1 MMEYS
6 RSAALQSGSG
16 GWHSCQSRPSASSVQ
31 FFLEFNLRFF
41 VMLSSVKAPNEYWDN
56 KKKQNQEQLAFGS
69 AANHW
74 NHSGLMIWNLNMGVN
89 EVKLLDPKRPQMKLL
104 ELQVPNN
111 HWGST
116 KRTILDSLQL
126 NLRPLSLLSPLP
138 AARLQA
144 FKGGGHRATLQT
156 HWCALKSSSQCKQRQ
171 NALQAVHSFRRLAL
185 LGKRPGFVLFFL
197 VWVFPFSAFHGCL
210 LPDFSGFTS
219 RAIFSSELLASVS
232 DSVPQLVLYF
242 PIQHTFGKNGLFSAK
257 CTSLHF
263 AHCESHP
270 FIDVPAVTVEL
281 CWCYTLLL
289 MNVRSICCL

>member
-1 MMEYS
+1 MMEYR
-6 RSAALQSGSG
+6 RSAALESGSG

-41 VMLSSVKAPNEYWDN
+41 VMSPSAKAPNEYWDN
-56 KKKQNQEQLAFGS
+56 KKNKIRGSWLLALQPITETI
-69 AANHW
+69 
-74 NHSGLMIWNLNMGVN
+74 SGLMIWNLNMGVN

-111 HWGST
+111 HSGST
-116 KRTILDSLQL
+116 KRTILDSLQV
-126 NLRPLSLLSPLP
+126 NLRPLSLLSPLL

-144 FKGGGHRATLQT
+144 FKEDIAQPSKHTDAHLNHQAT
-156 HWCALKSSSQCKQRQ
+156 KQRQ
-171 NALQAVHSFRRLAL
+171 NALQAVHSFRRLTL

-242 PIQHTFGKNGLFSAK
+242 PIQHTFGKNGLFSVK

-263 AHCESHP
+263 THCESHP
-270 FIDVPAVTVEL
+270 FLDVPAVTVEF